1 MLGTILIYGG
11 TIEER
16 IEKGKTYISELEIPL
31 NPNPD
36 LFVLEN
42 DPEKKSIGIKE
53 TKNAIGWLIDRPF
66 SAPHKALLIPQAEKL
81 TLDAQNSLLKT
92 LEDPPT
98 KALIVLCTKREE
110 DLIQTVISRCR
121 KIALAKDSNSIASDV
136 SGTNFMDIHKMDLA
150 TKLEKST
157 ELSKLERSEV
167 VDLLTNWENEIH
179 DNLRNIE
186 TSSLI
191 NAYNII
197 REVRIDLE
205 KTNVSIKFGLDYLM
219 TQI

>member
-16 IEKGKTYISELEIPL
+16 IGKGKTYISELKIPL
-31 NPNPD
+31 TPNPD
-36 LFVLEN
+36 LFILEN
-42 DPEKKSIGIKE
+42 EPDKKSIGIKE
-53 TKNAIGWLIDRPF
+53 TKNAIGWLVDRPF

-92 LEDPPT
+92 LEEPPT
-98 KALIVLCTKREE
+98 KTLIVLCTKREE
-110 DLIQTVISRCR
+110 DLIQTVISRSR
-121 KIALAKDSNSIASDV
+121 KIALTKTNNSNTPDIDGV
-136 SGTNFMDIHKMDLA
+136 SFKEVLKMDLA

-157 ELSKLERSEV
+157 ELAKLERSEI

-179 DNLRNIE
+179 DNLLSIE

-191 NAYNII
+191 NSYNII